1 MARVRQRGA
10 PCLLPPSFKSKFPRS
25 HALSNC
31 FEQNLPD
38 MNQPPSLSAKRPWL
52 TPLLVT
58 YDIADDRRRRR
69 LHQLLQRFGE
79 PLQKSVFVCWVD
91 DQHHRQL
98 DQQLEVFRSK
108 PHEGVER
115 IDCIVAISLAGNPP
129 ASRVIE

>member
-1 MARVRQRGA
+1 MFN
-10 PCLLPPSFKSKFPRS
+10 CL
-25 HALSNC
+25 
-31 FEQNLPD
+31 EQNLTD
-38 MNQPPSLSAKRPWL
+38 MNQSPSLSAKRPWL

-91 DQHHRQL
+91 DRHRRQL
-98 DQQLEVFRSK
+98 DRQLEVFQSK

-115 IDCIVAISLAGNPP
+115 IDCIVASGLAGNPP
-129 ASRVIE
+129 ATRVIE